1 MTPVTPAELSE
12 QAPGIFYG
20 TRSLVLIDR
29 TLVEFLKQAA
39 CRTPTLRARVCAHP
53 SAEAEQH
60 NMLIASARGTYVAPH
75 RHRRKSETFLV
86 LEGQA
91 DMLLF
96 DNDGR
101 LTDLVPMGPAA
112 SGRAFFYLMPEGQ
125 YHSLIID
132 SDVLVFVESTK
143 GPFRP
148 EDTENAS
155 WAPAVN
161 AAAEGSAFLAS
172 ATAERRAVQQ
182 ARRRSC

>member
-1 MTPVTPAELSE
+1 MTPMTPAELSE

-20 TRSLVLIDR
+20 SRPLVLIDQ
-29 TLVEFLKQAA
+29 TLIEFLKQAA
-39 CRTPTLRARVCAHP
+39 GRTPTLRARVCVHP
-53 SAEAEQH
+53 GPDAEQH

-75 RHRRKSETFLV
+75 RHKGKSETFFV

-132 SDVLVFVESTK
+132 SDILVFVESTK
-143 GPFRP
+143 GPFRR
-148 EDTENAS
+148 EDTENAP
-155 WAPAVN
+155 WAPAFN
-161 AAAEGSAFLAS
+161 AAAEGSAFLAR
-172 ATAERRAVQQ
+172 AAAERRAV
-182 ARRRSC
+182 